1 MYYNVRMAAE
11 RTNGEGSSDL
21 QIQINHG
28 FEVANAVENE
38 ANLSHIKFE
47 STESVGSKIYWHERE
62 SVLRVVAENIQNQ
75 LSFLVNRLREMGSEP
90 ED

>member
-1 MYYNVRMAAE
+1 MYYNVRMVPE
-11 RTNGEGSSDL
+11 RTKGEGSSDL
-21 QIQINHG
+21 QIQLNHG
-28 FEVANAVENE
+28 FEVANAIENE

-62 SVLRVVAENIQNQ
+62 SVLRIVAENVQNK
-75 LSFLVNRLREMGSEP
+75 LSFLASRLSEMGSEP